1 MKPGLDFIQVKKFV
15 GFLNYYSGFK
25 HHKQRQIKR
34 MCAKFSFPL
43 LAYNPLK
50 LAPDKSKGT
59 GDKEVAIS
67 QIPRTCLQESAR
79 HRKPRSQTVQFWSY
93 RLCWLV
99 ICNTS
104 KKSNFTSSIWFP
116 KGPILIEDSWW
127 MLDSPPFIKDVSLNQ
142 LFWVGNLKIYDQSA
156 GDTEEPML

>member
-1 MKPGLDFIQVKKFV
+1 MKTRTKAKLIKEMKPGLDFIQVKKFV

-67 QIPRTCLQESAR
+67 QIPRTGASLGSRRALGTGSLGPKRCNSDLIVYADWLSVIC
-79 HRKPRSQTVQFWSY
+79 PRRVTSRLVFGFPRVQF
-93 RLCWLV
+93 L
-99 ICNTS
+99 
-104 KKSNFTSSIWFP
+104 
-116 KGPILIEDSWW
+116 
-127 MLDSPPFIKDVSLNQ
+127 
-142 LFWVGNLKIYDQSA
+142 
-156 GDTEEPML
+156 